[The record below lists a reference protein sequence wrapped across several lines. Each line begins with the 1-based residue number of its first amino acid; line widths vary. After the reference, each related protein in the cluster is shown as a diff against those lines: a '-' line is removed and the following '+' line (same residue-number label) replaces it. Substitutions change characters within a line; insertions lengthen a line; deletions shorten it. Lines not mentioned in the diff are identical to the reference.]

1 MVEGLDTLLKS
12 TNKVYKIQIY
22 SFSNGTFSDASNTIE
37 FPAFITDFTDS
48 FKSDWKKESVYGRMD
63 PISIFK
69 NTTRSINISFDI
81 PNESVQVAKDNMRNI
96 DFLIRGLYPVYTN
109 GALGTRVI
117 SSPPMFRVKFANLI
131 SNITTTDDDKTLRTG
146 LLCYIP
152 SFDFKPKVDSGFF
165 IEGATILPKLISA
178 TLNLEI
184 VHEHTLGNQI
194 NATGKLVPR
203 VNIVSGSY
211 PHNIPDNP
219 PPVTPQPTTSTT
231 TQPTNATQ
239 QAQQGAADNFLQGS
253 PSGGTPVF

>member
-1 MVEGLDTLLKS
+1 MVEGLDTLLKN

-22 SFSNGTFSDASNTIE
+22 SFSNGAFSDASNTIE

-131 SNITTTDDDKTLRTG
+131 SNITTTDDEKTLRTG

-184 VHEHTLGNQI
+184 IHEHALGNQI
-194 NATGKLVPR
+194 NATGKLIPR

-231 TQPTNATQ
+231 TQPTKATE
-239 QAQQGAADNFLQGS
+239 QAQQGAAETKVTG
-253 PSGGTPVF
+253 

>member
-1 MVEGLDTLLKS
+1 MAQGLGTLLS
-12 TNKVYKIQIY
+12 NTNKVYKIQIY
-22 SFSNGTFSDASNTIE
+22 SFSNGSFSGATPTIE

-69 NTTRSINISFDI
+69 STTRNISISFDI

-131 SNITTTDDDKTLRTG
+131 SNVTATGDDVTLRTG

-165 IEGATILPKLISA
+165 IEGATILPKLVSA

-184 VHEHTLGNQI
+184 VHEHSLGNQI
-194 NATGKLVPR
+194 DSSGKLVPR

-211 PHNIPDNP
+211 PHNVPNDP
-219 PPVTPQPTTSTT
+219 PPQRIEPSTSTT
-231 TQPTNATQ
+231 TQATTTTQ
-239 QAQQGAADNFLQGS
+239 DAQQGAAEAKI
-253 PSGGTPVF
+253 TA